1 MTSSNDSR
9 DRDVEMTPNK
19 VQTVRYEII
28 GERPASMQRG
38 DFDFFTIF
46 TSLLN
51 AKFTIFAIT
60 ALITMGVTAYAL
72 LATEVYRART
82 VLAPAEAISA
92 QSSMLAQFGGL
103 ASLAGLRVGGSAN
116 SEAIAVLRSRD
127 FAREF
132 IDDFD
137 LLPVFFADDWDQ
149 ENSRWLIKDSE
160 DWPDHRDGVKF
171 FERAILTVIDDKA
184 TGLVTLTVQ
193 WRDPDLAA
201 MWANTLVDRLNSKM
215 RSRAMNESS
224 ANIEYLQTE
233 LSNTNVVMLQ
243 QSIGRLLEVE
253 MQKMMLARGSDQFAY
268 KVIDRAEIPK
278 KRSWPKRTVIVV
290 IGFMIGLIGSTI
302 FVLVRAGWRRR
313 IVQQD

>member
-1 MTSSNDSR
+1 MPSPNESR
-9 DRDVEMTPNK
+9 DSDVVMTPNK
-19 VQTVRYEII
+19 VQTVRYEIV
-28 GERPASMQRG
+28 GERPASMERG
-38 DFDFFTIF
+38 GIDFFTMF
-46 TSLLN
+46 TSLIN
-51 AKFTIFAIT
+51 AKITIIAIT
-60 ALITMGVTAYAL
+60 AFITLAVTSYAL
-72 LATEVYRART
+72 LATEIYRART
-82 VLAPAEAISA
+82 VLAPADAMSA
-92 QSSMLAQFGGL
+92 QSSLLAQFGGL
-103 ASLAGLRVGGSAN
+103 ANLAGLRVGGSVN

-132 IDDFD
+132 IGDFD

-149 ENSRWLIKDSE
+149 ESSRWLIRDPE

-171 FERAILTVIDDKA
+171 FEETILTVRDDKV
-184 TGLVTLTVQ
+184 TGLVTLSVE
-193 WRDPDLAA
+193 WRDPNLAA

-224 ANIEYLQTE
+224 ANIEYLRTE

-253 MQKMMLARGSDQFAY
+253 MQKMMLAKGSDQFVY

-278 KRSWPKRTVIVV
+278 KRSWPKRSIIVV
-290 IGFMIGLIGSTI
+290 LAFMVGLIVSTV
-302 FVLVRAGWRRR
+302 FVLVRAGWHRR